1 MDEKKK
7 IAIVT
12 VAVALAPYWSSDLSA
27 VTVCEFLPMR
37 TEALLSSTLVED
49 FIPDLSEEEDDIL
62 YAADEYLDEPSVVAE
77 PTSVIRG
84 VKTRI
89 AGISKG
95 SVAISEELLEE
106 LGF

>member
-27 VTVCEFLPMR
+27 ATVCEFLPMR

-49 FIPDLSEEEDDIL
+49 FIPDLSEEED
-62 YAADEYLDEPSVVAE
+62 LDEPSIVAE

-95 SVAISEELLEE
+95 SVAISGELLEE
-106 LGF
+106 LDF